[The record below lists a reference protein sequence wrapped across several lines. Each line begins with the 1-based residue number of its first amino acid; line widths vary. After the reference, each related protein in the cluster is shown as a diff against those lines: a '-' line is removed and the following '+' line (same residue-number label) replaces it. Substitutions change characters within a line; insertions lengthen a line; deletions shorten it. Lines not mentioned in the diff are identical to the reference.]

1 MNQDKKIKNFKN
13 LRSIRTRLIFFIF
26 GPTILT
32 TFLILSLYCYLQNK
46 QTIQEVNNTLNIVAE
61 QKKDEFNNC
70 FSSVERAVHNISD
83 YVIETIEP
91 ERLLKDKEFMQKY
104 NEQLNSVIPHI
115 AAVAKDSVALYF
127 RLDPGIYGGQAGVFL
142 TGNSKNG
149 FISISPT
156 DLSIYSPTDVEHV
169 CWYYIPVWADKP
181 IWIEPYANKNI
192 NMHILSYAMPVYKNG
207 KFLGVAGVDINL
219 ATIKNISDT
228 LPFEE
233 YSAILLASDNTM
245 IYNTSAKN
253 ANYSLHSR
261 EENNDQRN
269 LKPFLNSD
277 NSTSIQEFIH
287 DDSLHF
293 GVKKTLQNGM
303 NLIIAAE
310 TSSIIENRKIL
321 KSCLILILAF
331 SFLTALLHTYLSRIQ
346 ILNPIIDLTKSS
358 YRLSRGELGIQI
370 LYKSNNEI
378 GFLADSI
385 RKMAVQLKEYI
396 EFISEQT
403 KSERSAKE
411 TAINASKAKSD
422 FLANMS
428 HESRTP
434 INAVL
439 GMDEMILRE
448 SSDENIRQYAA
459 NIKQAGNSLLA
470 IINDVLDFSKIES
483 GKMELIP
490 ETYDFSSILVDLFIM
505 ISERAK
511 TKNLGIDLKINPE
524 IPKLLIGDSIRIKQC
539 ILNLL
544 TNAVKYT
551 PKGKITFSV
560 DFEQIGQ
567 NKISLSVS
575 VEDTGIGIKKEDIA
589 KLFSPFERIEE
600 NRNRTIEG
608 SGLGLNIVKQILA
621 LMDSKLDVQSEY
633 GKGSKFS
640 FVIEQEISS
649 AEKIGDIMENY
660 KKAVSFMEKYRET
673 LVAPAARLLF
683 VDDTE
688 INLEVIKGLL
698 KNTKIQIDTVMSG
711 AEALEKVCEN
721 TYDII
726 FIDHRMPKMDG
737 IETLEA
743 MKKLTDSRC
752 ASKPCIALTA
762 NAISGAREMYLSA
775 GFSDYLTKPIS
786 PQSLENIIRKYL
798 PKSLIEEPQESTSDE
813 NSRNLGS
820 QAQEE
825 TDFPQIEGIDS
836 ATCMEYC
843 GTRELF
849 QEMILRFYKGIN
861 KEAAELESFLK
872 EEDLENFRIKVH
884 SLKSSSKLVGAL
896 ELSAMAAELENLS
909 SQKKLE
915 AVKENAP
922 ALLSLYRSYLE
933 KLSNFIDSIPAE
945 DSEKQE
951 IPAEE
956 FNKKLEELVQIA
968 EDFDSIRMDE
978 WLKETSNYK
987 IPEESVGLY
996 EKIKSCIEN
1005 IDFDTIK
1012 QMLVKN

>member
-1 MNQDKKIKNFKN
+1 MNQDKKIGNFKN
-13 LRSIRTRLIFFIF
+13 LRSIRTKLIIFIF
-26 GPTILT
+26 SPTIFT
-32 TFLILSLYCYLQNK
+32 TFLILTAYSYLRNK
-46 QTIQEVNNTLNIVAE
+46 QMFQEVSRTLNLVAE

-70 FSSVERAVHNISD
+70 FSSVERAVHNIND
-83 YVIETIEP
+83 YVIETIDP
-91 ERLLKDKEFMQKY
+91 EKFLKDPSFREKY
-104 NEQLNSVIPHI
+104 TDQLNSVIPHI

-169 CWYYIPVWADKP
+169 CWYYIPVWADRP

-192 NMHILSYAMPVYKNG
+192 NMHILSYAMPVYKDG
-207 KFLGVAGVDINL
+207 VFLGVAGVDINL

-233 YSAILLASDNTM
+233 YSAILLASNNTM

-253 ANYSLHSR
+253 LSSSPHSR

-269 LKPFLNSD
+269 LKPFFNSDD
-277 NSTSIQEFIH
+277 NSTIQEFIH
-287 DDSLHF
+287 EDSPHF

-303 NLIIAAE
+303 NLIIAVE
-310 TSSIIENRKIL
+310 TSSAIENCSTL
-321 KSCLILILAF
+321 KLCLIFILVFAC
-331 SFLTALLHTYLSRIQ
+331 TMALLNTYLSRIQ
-346 ILNPIIDLTKSS
+346 IINPIINLTKSS

-428 HESRTP
+428 HEIRTP

-448 SSDENIRQYAA
+448 TSDESIRQYAA
-459 NIKQAGNSLLA
+459 KIKQAGNSLLA

-490 ETYDFSSILVDLFIM
+490 ETYDFSSILIDLIIM

-511 TKNLGIDLKINPE
+511 TKKLDIVLKINPD

-544 TNAVKYT
+544 TNAIKYT
-551 PKGKITFSV
+551 PKGTITFSV
-560 DFEQIGQ
+560 DYEAIDE
-567 NKISLSVS
+567 NKIRLAVS

-589 KLFSPFERIEE
+589 RLFSPFERIEE

-608 SGLGLNIVKQILA
+608 SGLGLNIVKQILS
-621 LMDSKLDVQSEY
+621 LMDTKLEVQSEY

-640 FVIEQEISS
+640 FVIEQTVSNP
-649 AEKIGDIMENY
+649 EKIGNIMENY
-660 KKAVSFMEKYRET
+660 KKAVSFMEKYKET
-673 LVAPAARLLF
+673 LIAPAARLLF

-698 KNTKIQIDTVMSG
+698 KNTKIKTDTVTSG

-737 IETLEA
+737 IETLAA
-743 MKKLTDSRC
+743 MKKLPANLC

-762 NAISGAREMYLSA
+762 NAISGAREMYINA
-775 GFSDYLTKPIS
+775 GFTDYLTKPIS
-786 PQSLENIIRKYL
+786 PNKLESIIRKYL
-798 PKSLIEEPQESTSDE
+798 PKSLIEEPEETETES
-813 NSRNLGS
+813 L
-820 QAQEE
+820 QAQQPEL
-825 TDFPQIEGIDS
+825 PQIEGIDMT
-836 ATCMEYC
+836 TCMEYC
-843 GTRELF
+843 GTKELLE
-849 QEMILRFYKGIN
+849 EMILRFYKGIN
-861 KEAAELESFLK
+861 KESGELESFL
-872 EEDLENFRIKVH
+872 EAEDLENFRIKVH
-884 SLKSSSKLVGAL
+884 SLKSSAKLVGAL
-896 ELSAMAAELENLS
+896 ELSSKAAELEKDS
-909 SQKKLE
+909 AQKDLT
-915 AVKENAP
+915 AVKEKTP
-922 ALLSLYRSYLE
+922 SLLTLYRSYLE
-933 KLSNFIDSIPAE
+933 KLSDFVDNIPKDS
-945 DSEKQE
+945 SEKQE
-951 IPAEE
+951 LSSDD
-956 FNKKLEELVQIA
+956 FSKKLEELSQIA
-968 EDFDSIRMDE
+968 EDFDSIQMDE
-978 WLKETSNYK
+978 WLKEASEYK
-987 IPEESVGLY
+987 IPEEHSALFD
-996 EKIKSCIEN
+996 EIKTCIEN
-1005 IDFDTIK
+1005 IDFDGLKRILQK
-1012 QMLVKN
+1012 